1 MLEVSGITKCYGN
14 KTAVDNI
21 SFKVNQGEIVGFLG
35 TNGAGKSTTMN
46 IITGYL
52 SATDG
57 TVTVDGYDVMQNP
70 VKVKERIGYLP
81 EIPPLYQ
88 DMTVWESL
96 RFAYELKRVKLDRDR
111 HLNEI
116 CDLVKISDVKD
127 RLVKN
132 LSKGYRQRVGLGCAL
147 IGNPPILIL
156 DEPTVGLD
164 PKQIIEIRNLIT
176 KLAKTRTVIL
186 SSHILPEIQAVCGR
200 IIIINKGKIVADN
213 TPDNLT
219 AAQAKDHRLI
229 LQAPGEPGEI
239 KKLLKSIPQVSAVEA
254 GEVTEPG
261 VHHYFVDAGGED
273 VRKEVFF
280 LMAEHKIPLMELSYK
295 HVTLEDAFL
304 KLTKEGYVPAEPE
317 AAKAQDAPQAA
328 KAQESPAA
336 ETDETQEG
344 AKTK

>member
-21 SFKVNQGEIVGFLG
+21 SFKVNQEEIVGFLG

-186 SSHILPEIQAVCGR
+186 SSHILPEIQARCV
-200 IIIINKGKIVADN
+200 
-213 TPDNLT
+213 
-219 AAQAKDHRLI
+219 
-229 LQAPGEPGEI
+229 
-239 KKLLKSIPQVSAVEA
+239 
-254 GEVTEPG
+254 
-261 VHHYFVDAGGED
+261 
-273 VRKEVFF
+273 
-280 LMAEHKIPLMELSYK
+280 
-295 HVTLEDAFL
+295 
-304 KLTKEGYVPAEPE
+304 
-317 AAKAQDAPQAA
+317 
-328 KAQESPAA
+328 
-336 ETDETQEG
+336 
-344 AKTK
+344 